1 MAVPEEARK
10 ETAAGAEGGGSWFSG
25 SFDPIGYIFQRLDHL
40 EAMIRQ
46 VETNLRQEIKQSEA
60 RTEEKFNRVDEN
72 FSRVYEKFDRV
83 DEKFDRVDAKLEQ
96 LNGRLHNLTLWAIG
110 ALFTMIVGFIAILI
124 PLLRLN

>member
-10 ETAAGAEGGGSWFSG
+10 ETAAGAEDGGSWFSG
-25 SFDPIGYIFQRLDHL
+25 SFNPIGYLLQRLDHL

-60 RTEEKFNRVDEN
+60 RTEEKF
-72 FSRVYEKFDRV
+72 SRV

-96 LNGRLHNLTLWAIG
+96 LNGRVHNLTLWAIG